1 MSRHTTLTI
10 IIIVLLAAGGYFL
23 TYTQQLRR
31 TTEWLDQ
38 MSGVDDKEAAKA
50 MEQLVAQGSNVYPS
64 VAKHAENMDAH
75 VRRRGAVVLGQLGQ
89 PRAAEVLMPMLD
101 DSEPPVRA
109 AAAEALGQLGADDS
123 VSKLAQLVASA
134 SEELAVR
141 ISAARALVSL
151 AEQTAV
157 SQLAQ
162 AMAYRPVVDVVDE
175 DEDEKDDSWLLRVEA
190 AWALGATATPEAVRA
205 LSDGLTGDVESN
217 GRVRTA
223 MAYALGDAMTKT
235 GSPEEGTAPALD
247 ALIQAA
253 GDDVGD
259 VRIAA
264 VNSLLRVSWAHE
276 DSDRV
281 EQALTQTQSDPH
293 YWVRYAVAAEL

>member
-1 MSRHTTLTI
+1 MSQRTTLIT
-10 IIIVLLAAGGYFL
+10 IIIVLVAAGGYFL
-23 TYTQQLRR
+23 TYVQQLRR
-31 TTEWLDQ
+31 TTEWLEQ
-38 MSGVDDKEAAKA
+38 MSRVDDKKAAKA
-50 MEQLVAQGSNVYPS
+50 MEQLVAQGSSIYPRVAEHAQNV
-64 VAKHAENMDAH
+64 DAH

-89 PRAAEVLMPMLD
+89 PRAAEVLVPMLD
-101 DSEPPVRA
+101 DSEPAVRA
-109 AAAEALGQLGADDS
+109 AAAEALGRLGANDS
-123 VSKLAQLVASA
+123 ASKLAQLVASD
-134 SEELAVR
+134 SQELAVR

-162 AMAYRPVVDVVDE
+162 AIGYRPVVDE
-175 DEDEKDDSWLLRVEA
+175 DQQDDSWLLRVEA
-190 AWALGATATPEAVRA
+190 AGALGATATPEAIRA
-205 LSDGLTGDVESN
+205 LSDELTGDVEAD

-264 VNSLLRVSWAHE
+264 VNSLLRVAWAHE

-281 EQALTQTQSDPH
+281 EQALTQAQSDPH

>member
-1 MSRHTTLTI
+1 MSRRTTLIT
-10 IIIVLLAAGGYFL
+10 IIIVLVAAGGYFL
-23 TYTQQLRR
+23 TYAQQRRR
-31 TTEWLDQ
+31 TTEWLEQ

-50 MEQLVAQGSNVYPS
+50 MEQLVAQGRSVYQS

-101 DSEPPVRA
+101 DSEPSVRA

-123 VSKLAQLVASA
+123 AGKLAQLVASDT
-134 SEELAVR
+134 EEVAVR

-151 AEQTAV
+151 AETTTV

-162 AMAYRPVVDVVDE
+162 AIAYRPVV

-190 AWALGATATPEAVRA
+190 ARALGATATPAAIRA
-205 LSDGLTGDVESN
+205 LSDELTGDVESDA
-217 GRVRTA
+217 RARTA

-235 GSPEEGTAPALD
+235 GSPEASIAPALG

-253 GDDVGD
+253 GDEVGD

-264 VNSLLRVSWAHE
+264 VNSLLRISWPRE

-281 EQALTQTQSDPH
+281 EQTLTQAQSDPH
-293 YWVRYAVAAEL
+293 YWVRYAVAAES